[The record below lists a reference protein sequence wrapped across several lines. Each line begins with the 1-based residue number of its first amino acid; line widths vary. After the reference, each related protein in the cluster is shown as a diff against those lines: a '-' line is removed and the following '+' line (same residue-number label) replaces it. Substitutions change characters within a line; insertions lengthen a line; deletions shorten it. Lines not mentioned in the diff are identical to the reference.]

1 MDPSLYLASRKLDPR
16 QDVDAFYNQPY
27 FDGLLRLRRVVG
39 ALIGLIRPAPGRNN
53 ASKFAR
59 RRVDA

>member
-27 FDGLLRLRRVVG
+27 FDGLLRLRRGVR
-39 ALIGLIRPAPGRNN
+39 ALFGLIRPALGRTYS
-53 ASKFAR
+53 SKFAR
-59 RRVDA
+59 RRVNA